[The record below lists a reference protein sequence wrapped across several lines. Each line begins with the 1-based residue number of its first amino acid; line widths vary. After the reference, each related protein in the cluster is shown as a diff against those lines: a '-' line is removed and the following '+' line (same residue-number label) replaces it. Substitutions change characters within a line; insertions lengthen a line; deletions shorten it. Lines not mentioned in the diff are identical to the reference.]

1 MDAARRLDAL
11 LATVGVAVEPEQRV
25 LHLGCRTGAL
35 TEVLAERAQEVVALD
50 VSAAALDLAEERLMH
65 LDNVTFVLSDG
76 ESLDAIEDADVDAAI
91 VPELFRRLDGAKAQ
105 LAHVAELGR
114 VLAPGGWAVIALST
128 DPAAEREAAAP
139 PPAPRQAASR
149 RDMLRLL
156 RPPAPR
162 PKGPPPGPFV
172 PLDALGA
179 VAVQAGLTLERIEGA
194 GTRDTVALA
203 RRS

>member
-11 LATVGVAVEPEQRV
+11 LATVGMAVEPHQRV
-25 LHLGCRTGAL
+25 LHLGCRTGAT
-35 TEVLAERAQEVVALD
+35 TEVLAGRAAHVVAVD
-50 VSAAALDLAEERLMH
+50 IAPAALELAQERLMH
-65 LDNVTFVLSDG
+65 VDNVSFALADGASLAALDN
-76 ESLDAIEDADVDAAI
+76 ESVDAA
-91 VPELFRRLDGAKAQ
+91 VAPELFRRLDGAKAQ
-105 LAHVAELGR
+105 LGHVADLGR

-128 DPAAEREAAAP
+128 DPAADRTAAGKP
-139 PPAPRQAASR
+139 PVRQAASR
-149 RDMLRLL
+149 RDVLRLL
-156 RPPAPR
+156 RPPTPT

-203 RRS
+203 RRA